1 MTTIGGMV
9 QDILGTAFTSK
20 LWLST
25 VAVLESRL
33 CVPIK
38 ERGRGTYVV
47 EPGHLVRFGIRVNV
61 ALEVHVVALFN
72 VVCIQI
78 GSHLQCH

>member
-9 QDILGTAFTSK
+9 QDILGTAFTSE
-20 LWLST
+20 LWLSA

-38 ERGRGTYVV
+38 ERGRGGGEGLTLWNQAILY
-47 EPGHLVRFGIRVNV
+47 GLGF
-61 ALEVHVVALFN
+61 A
-72 VVCIQI
+72 
-78 GSHLQCH
+78 